1 MARSEMSTSSGAQ
14 SSLYRLMIS
23 QRVICSRYM
32 MRLSASW
39 LRGMDSPF
47 RKELLWAFEISDMQL
62 QPRHCWAMGMNMQIG
77 A

>member
-47 RKELLWAFEISDMQL
+47 RKELLWAFEISDIK
-62 QPRHCWAMGMNMQIG
+62 PRHYWAMGMNMQIG